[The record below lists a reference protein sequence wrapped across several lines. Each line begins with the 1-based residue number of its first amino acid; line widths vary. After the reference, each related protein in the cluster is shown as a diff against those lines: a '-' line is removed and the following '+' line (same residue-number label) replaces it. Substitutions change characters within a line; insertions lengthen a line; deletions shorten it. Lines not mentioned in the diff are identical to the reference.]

1 MRPIRVLV
9 LILLT
14 LAPVGFA
21 ACDDNDGPA
30 ERAGEKVDD
39 AVDDMKD
46 AVDDE

>member
-1 MRPIRVLV
+1 MRPIRVLL
-9 LILLT
+9 LILVT

-21 ACDDNDGPA
+21 ACDNDGPA